1 MVQQIECLNN
11 GMEDQLDRDYQAAID
26 MLLSRAAA
34 AGVHDMAPLKSM
46 GRPAKSPAPEQP
58 DAAPGPEPAAPAE
71 PTWSEV
77 PAETQAEAQAETQAE
92 TQAEAQAETQAETQA
107 ERPAAPKRRSRA
119 AETSDQLRVL
129 RSVANAVAADSVNS
143 CLLRQRKKLKR
154 EMLAFG
160 LLASLAVLVLAT
172 CPLTLKASFWPL
184 LAACLGLA
192 MTSVCIATVIHCAL
206 AIRKLDKRMLA
217 RPDLSA
223 QREKGPGTAPGSHV
237 GLPAA

>member
-34 AGVHDMAPLKSM
+34 AGAHDMAPLKSM

-92 TQAEAQAETQAETQA
+92 TQAE
-107 ERPAAPKRRSRA
+107 RPAAPKRRSRA

-129 RSVANAVAADSVNS
+129 RSVAKAVAADTVNT
-143 CLLRQRKKLKR
+143 CLLRQRRKLKR
-154 EMLAFG
+154 EMLSSG
-160 LLASLAVLVLAT
+160 LLASLAHLALGICLSNPET
-172 CPLTLKASFWPL
+172 PIWPR
-184 LAACLGLA
+184 LAAILGLTIA
-192 MTSVCIATVIHCAL
+192 CVCLVTVIHCVL
-206 AIRKLDKRMLA
+206 AIRRLDKRMLA

-223 QREKGPGTAPGSHV
+223 QREKGPGRAPGSHV

>member
-77 PAETQAEAQAETQAE
+77 PAE

>member
-34 AGVHDMAPLKSM
+34 AGAHDMAPLKSM
-46 GRPAKSPAPEQP
+46 GRPAKSPPPEQA

-77 PAETQAEAQAETQAE
+77 PAAPV
-92 TQAEAQAETQAETQA
+92 ETQAETQA

-129 RSVANAVAADSVNS
+129 RSVANAVAADSVNR
-143 CLLRQRKKLKR
+143 CLLRQRRKLKR
-154 EMLAFG
+154 EVLSSG
-160 LLASLAVLVLAT
+160 LLASLAHLALGICLSNPET
-172 CPLTLKASFWPL
+172 PIWPR
-184 LAACLGLA
+184 LAAILGLTIA
-192 MTSVCIATVIHCAL
+192 CVCLVTVIHCVL
-206 AIRKLDKRMLA
+206 AIQRLDKRMLA

-223 QREKGPGTAPGSHV
+223 QREKGPGRAPGSHV